1 MGMSPMM
8 EAGMTPP
15 NAGRKY
21 PAEVLTADEVQAL
34 MGACSARSASGIR
47 TRALIALLYRSG
59 LRRSVDRMALP
70 ADEADGRRG
79 GDD

>member
-15 NAGRKY
+15 NADRKY

-47 TRALIALLYRSG
+47 NRALIALQWAFGYLTYN
-59 LRRSVDRMALP
+59 
-70 ADEADGRRG
+70 RG
-79 GDD
+79 ARLITGQYKT